1 LRTRTSGTVCELRFS
16 VNNIYLLKKF
26 VMAELHVEPKKHT
39 SSTWIWILVSLAIIA
54 IVAFLLLRDN
64 RAGENN
70 TINQNSTSYIQGY
83 AEGLSDAAAA

>member
-1 LRTRTSGTVCELRFS
+1 
-16 VNNIYLLKKF
+16 
-26 VMAELHVEPKKHT
+26 MAELHVEPKKHT
-39 SSTWIWILVSLAIIA
+39 SSPWIWILVSLAIIA

-83 AEGLSDAAAA
+83 AEGWSDAAAA

>member
-1 LRTRTSGTVCELRFS
+1 
-16 VNNIYLLKKF
+16 
-26 VMAELHVEPKKHT
+26 MAELHVEPKKHT